1 MSDYITFNPPIKHL
15 EKQFDQ
21 SNKALI
27 KAMRK
32 EFKGSFV
39 KSLIP
44 LEREL
49 LEVAEKH
56 FATGTY
62 YGAKWKPAFS
72 TLKKKSKWYAWKAK
86 SRKYERVI
94 GNADTRMSYTG
105 AIEKGYYSS
114 RKVKGNQKDGFTLD
128 IIVGNTAAHFQDFE
142 RGTGLGYKWS
152 TLPDGS
158 KQQLRVIDDRI
169 DEAYDRFIR
178 KVEGDFKKRRKR

>member
-32 EFKGSFV
+32 QFKGSFV

-62 YGAKWKPAFS
+62 YGAKWTPAFS

-94 GNADTRMSYTG
+94 GTQDTRMSYTG

-152 TLPDGS
+152 TLPNES